1 MKQAIPSLFL
11 SVCVILS
18 LAWRPAVRL
27 QGSVEPPA
35 KVSSEAWSVATSTA
49 SATAD
54 IIVSAQGYP
63 DLSLASTLAT
73 KEAKTRFVAD
83 TLMRYADVAQ
93 ASLRR
98 DLAFRNLPYRVLWLT
113 NSIAVPTANQATL
126 VWLAARTDVKRVD
139 LDVQGRGI
147 EGAQSPVP
155 NLKSMLNALQSIS
168 TGVQRVN
175 APQIWTL
182 GVMGQGIV
190 VADLDTGVQWDHPAL
205 QPHYRGWNGTTAT
218 HNYNWF
224 DPVGE
229 SVASPT
235 DDSGHGTHTTGTM
248 VGDNGTGTQTGVAP
262 GAEWIACR
270 NMDHGTGSVSRYVAC
285 FQFALAPTDV
295 NGNNPNPAL
304 AADITSNSW
313 TCWGESPY
321 LEDGCLQP
329 DSLITATQ
337 ALRSAGVMVVAAAGN
352 SGGGCS
358 SVFQSPGTYKQ
369 VLTVG
374 STQLDAANTIASSS
388 GRGPSTYDGSIKPDV
403 VAPGVGIYSTYPTNG
418 YASLSGT
425 SMATPHVAGVVAL
438 MWSAAPGLRGDI
450 DDTEAIL
457 RNTTVPLTS
466 AQQCGSVLG
475 SSVPNNT
482 YGYGLVDAQAAVSE
496 ALRGTM
502 VAVPQAPLVSA
513 LGTLTFSVMLT
524 NYQSITRTNV
534 VLTLTLPAST
544 LFAHATPPAVQN
556 GNIVSWTIAQL
567 APVSTVSVTLA
578 LTATQAGTITLQSYR
593 VTYRD
598 GMTGPLIGAPAST
611 FVYAYRVWLATVMRN

>member
-1 MKQAIPSLFL
+1 MKQAIPSLLL

-18 LAWRPAVRL
+18 LAWRPAVRP
-27 QGSVEPPA
+27 QESVEPPA
-35 KVSSEAWSVATSTA
+35 KVSSEAWSAATSA
-49 SATAD
+49 ANATAD

-63 DLSLASTLAT
+63 DLSPARTLAT

-113 NSIAVPTANQATL
+113 NAIAVPAANQATL

-147 EGAQSPVP
+147 ESTQSPV
-155 NLKSMLNALQSIS
+155 LRLESVLNAPQSVS

-182 GVMGQGIV
+182 GVTGQGIV
-190 VADLDTGVQWDHPAL
+190 VADLDTGVQWNHPAL
-205 QPHYRGWNGTTAT
+205 KSHYRGWNGTSAA

-224 DPVGE
+224 DAVAE

-235 DDSGHGTHTTGTM
+235 DDQGHGTHTTGTI
-248 VGDNGTGTQTGVAP
+248 VGDNGAGIQTGVAP
-262 GAEWIACR
+262 GAQWIACR

-313 TCWGESPY
+313 TCWGEPPY
-321 LEDGCLQP
+321 NEDGCLQP
-329 DSLITATQ
+329 NALITATQ
-337 ALRSAGVMVVAAAGN
+337 ALRSAGVMVIAAAGN
-352 SGGGCS
+352 SGGSCS

-369 VLTVG
+369 VLTIG

-388 GRGPSTYDGSIKPDV
+388 GRGPSSYDGSIKPDV
-403 VAPGVGIYSTYPTNG
+403 VAPGVNIYSTLPTDDYG
-418 YASLSGT
+418 SLSGT

-438 MWSAAPGLRGDI
+438 MWSAVPGLRGDI

-457 RNTTVPLTS
+457 RNTAVPLTG
-466 AQQCGSVLG
+466 AQQCGSVPG

-482 YGYGLVDAQAAVSE
+482 YGYGLVNAQAAVSE
-496 ALRGTM
+496 ALHEKL
-502 VAVPQAPLVSA
+502 AASAAPLSPPLVPFTY
-513 LGTLTFSVMLT
+513 TLTLT
-524 NYQSITRTNV
+524 NFATLTRTNV
-534 VLTLTLPAST
+534 VLTLTLPPSVT
-544 LFAHATPPAVQN
+544 LVGVTQPAVQA
-556 GNIVSWTIAQL
+556 GSVISWTFGQL
-567 APVSTVSVTLA
+567 TPKAVVSVTLVVSSGQVGNVILSDYRTTYA
-578 LTATQAGTITLQSYR
+578 DGSMTPLT
-593 VTYRD
+593 
-598 GMTGPLIGAPAST
+598 GAPASVL
-611 FVYAYRVWLATVMRN
+611 VYAHRVWLATVMRN

>member
-1 MKQAIPSLFL
+1 MRQAIPSLFM

-18 LAWRPAVRL
+18 LAWRPAVRP

-35 KVSSEAWSVATSTA
+35 KVSSEAWRVATSATN
-49 SATAD
+49 ATAD
-54 IIVSAQGYP
+54 VIVSAQGYP
-63 DLSLASTLAT
+63 DLSLARTLAT

-98 DLAFRNLPYRVLWLT
+98 DLTFRKLPYRVLWLT
-113 NSIAVPTANQATL
+113 NAVAVPAASQATL

-139 LDVQGRGI
+139 LDVQGKGI
-147 EGAQSPVP
+147 ESVQSPIS
-155 NLKSMLNALQSIS
+155 NLESVVNAPQAIS

-175 APQIWTL
+175 APQVWAL
-182 GVMGQGIV
+182 GVTGQGIV

-205 QPHYRGWNGTTAT
+205 QPHYRGWNGITAT

-224 DPVGE
+224 DTVAE

-235 DDSGHGTHTTGTM
+235 DDKGHGTHTTGTM
-248 VGDNGTGTQTGVAP
+248 VGDNGAGIQTGVAP
-262 GAEWIACR
+262 GAQWIACR
-270 NMDHGTGSVSRYVAC
+270 NMAFGTGSVSRYVTC

-321 LEDGCLQP
+321 FEDGCLQP

-352 SGGGCS
+352 EGSGCS
-358 SVFQSPGTYKQ
+358 TVAHSPGTYKQ
-369 VLTVG
+369 VLTIG
-374 STQLDAANTIASSS
+374 ATNLDTANTIASFSN
-388 GRGPSTYDGSIKPDV
+388 RGPSTYDGGLKPDV
-403 VAPGVGIYSTYPTNG
+403 VAPGVGIYSTYPTDS
-418 YASLSGT
+418 YDTLQGT

-457 RNTTVPLTS
+457 RNTAVPLTS
-466 AQQCGSVLG
+466 AQQCGGVSG

-482 YGYGLVDAQAAVSE
+482 YGYGLVNAQAAVSE
-496 ALRGTM
+496 ALHEKL
-502 VAVPQAPLVSA
+502 VATAAPVSLPLVPFTYTV
-513 LGTLTFSVMLT
+513 TLTNFATL
-524 NYQSITRTNV
+524 TRTNV
-534 VLTLTLPAST
+534 VLTLTLPPSIT
-544 LFAHATPPAVQN
+544 LVSLTQPAVQA
-556 GNIVSWTIAQL
+556 GSVVSWTFGQITPKA
-567 APVSTVSVTLA
+567 VVSVTLVVSSGQVGNVTLADYRTTYADGSMVA
-578 LTATQAGTITLQSYR
+578 LAGSPVSVL
-593 VTYRD
+593 
-598 GMTGPLIGAPAST
+598 
-611 FVYAYRVWLATVMRN
+611 VYSHRVWLATVMRN